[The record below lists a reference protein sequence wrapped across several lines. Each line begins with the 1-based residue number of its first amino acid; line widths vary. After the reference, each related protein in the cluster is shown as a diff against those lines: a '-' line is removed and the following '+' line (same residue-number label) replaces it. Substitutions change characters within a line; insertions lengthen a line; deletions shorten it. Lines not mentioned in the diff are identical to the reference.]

1 METYDRDADPAT
13 EGDERPFKRRRRS
26 TATTLHPPR
35 EVGLMRS
42 IPGDKISSFV
52 GSASGVYFIRSVYSA
67 FRSDLNSTAP
77 VPSPEVPGEDDNL
90 PSASPNM
97 SKRIWRGNEVA
108 PHASST
114 ITFQKLVDWSQTYF
128 ANWHPAYPFLHAP
141 AVLSFFETLSQGHDA
156 RGSATSDSEFIIL
169 RAIMSISLADRRQ
182 NPSDNEEPYPAELVF
197 QSYEEASN
205 SVQRA
210 FSQPVSMQSLQ
221 AALSVQLFLV
231 SMLRFNAASRLGGL
245 IIRMALQMGLHRC
258 PQRYPSFSPTQ
269 RALRHRVFFSLY
281 CIDRFICQSTGL
293 PLSLRDDDIDVCYPS
308 LERHADGQAPSDS
321 RLRLLEFLSRH
332 CHIRGD
338 IMEFKHKS
346 IQHAKRE
353 TDQAMVITSK
363 LVKLANDVDE
373 FIDFDENHPPTLS
386 PFHNTLLKILYHESV
401 ISLNRPIIASN
412 SSGSTYEAALQQ
424 CIGSARAIVTSLHD
438 AITSTP
444 HDEQASFNLLWP
456 SFTWAVWMST
466 FILFHA
472 AYTKHVST
480 AMVSRSVNV
489 SLNIV
494 HPAHILVY
502 RLADK
507 SLRVLEHLARR
518 GSVWPEA
525 CGAAIKDLQTQLT
538 RNTSKKIRESGVT
551 KPGGSM
557 PSPCDKT
564 TSAASPHVIAHT
576 PSQTTTPILSEPAQ
590 ERIFIDATP
599 AHLPGTRVTATGR
612 MPRESYDLDNMSV
625 PADTGP
631 YVQTRDSNP
640 MVPLGDFSQNGLTLD
655 QSFQFSSNDNHDPFA
670 GFDIPFWL
678 GQDQY
683 AGMINEW
690 S

>member
-1 METYDRDADPAT
+1 METYDREADSIT
-13 EGDERPFKRRRRS
+13 EGDQRPSKRRRS

-52 GSASGVYFIRSVYSA
+52 GSSSGVYFIRSVYSA
-67 FRSDLNSTAP
+67 FRSHLNATAP
-77 VPSPEVPGEDDNL
+77 IPSPEVPGEDDNL
-90 PSASPNM
+90 PSASPNG

-108 PHASST
+108 PHGSST
-114 ITFQKLVDWSQTYF
+114 ITFQKLVDWSQSYF

-141 AVLSFFETLSQGHDA
+141 AVLSFFESLSQGRDA
-156 RGSATSDSEFIIL
+156 RESPTSDSEFIIL

-182 NPSDNEEPYPAELVF
+182 SSSDNEEPYPAELVF
-197 QSYEEASN
+197 QSYDEASN
-205 SVQRA
+205 SVQHA

-258 PQRYPSFSPTQ
+258 PQRYPSFSPIQ
-269 RALRHRVFFSLY
+269 RELRHRVFFSLY

-308 LERHADGQAPSDS
+308 LERHADGQASSVDG

-346 IQHAKRE
+346 IQHAQRE

-386 PFHNTLLKILYHESV
+386 PFHSTLLKILHHESV
-401 ISLNRPIIASN
+401 VSLNRPIIASN

-424 CIGSARAIVTSLHD
+424 CIGSARAIITSLHD
-438 AITSTP
+438 AIATTP
-444 HDEQASFNLLWP
+444 LREQASFTLFWP

-480 AMVSRSVNV
+480 AMVS
-489 SLNIV
+489 
-494 HPAHILVY
+494 

-525 CGAAIKDLQTQLT
+525 CGAAIKDLQTRLT
-538 RNTSKKIRESGVT
+538 RNTSKRIWESGVIRPESST
-551 KPGGSM
+551 
-557 PSPCDKT
+557 PSPYDNA
-564 TSAASPHVIAHT
+564 TSVASPHVITSHT
-576 PSQTTTPILSEPAQ
+576 PTQTTIPTLSEPAQ
-590 ERIFIDATP
+590 EHIVADATP
-599 AHLPGTRVTATGR
+599 THRPGARVTATGR
-612 MPRESYDLDNMSV
+612 ISRGSYDLDNISV
-625 PADTGP
+625 PADTGS
-631 YVQTRDSNP
+631 YVQTSDNNP
-640 MVPLGDFSQNGLTLD
+640 NIVPLGDFSQNGLTLD
-655 QSFQFSSNDNHDPFA
+655 QSFPFSSNDDHDPFA